1 MENRN
6 TFIISRGFR
15 NYFASSILLMIIE
28 QVTSIIDMVLVGN
41 FVCADAFSALDLC
54 LPVEN
59 LVHGVQL
66 LLTGGAGILASR
78 HIGNQEFEKAD
89 KVLTISLVS
98 SALFALIASVA
109 ALMFLKPLVGLLC
122 SDATLAPHLESY
134 LRAFFYGLI
143 PMAIYASCSSILNV
157 DGKPMI
163 ITLWA
168 SVACCVDLILDVV
181 LMKFMGMG
189 IEGQAYATIVSY
201 ILPVIAFIPY
211 MASGKCRYTFR
222 LALNKEGRS
231 MFFKNIE
238 NGVSYCMPFMV
249 SCLMLFVL
257 NSIVLDRQG
266 TDGLYVWSVG
276 YQLFSVG
283 LLFMDCLG
291 GNVIVTMGSMLA
303 GCRDTIGLKAL
314 LNRCLKITGL
324 GIGAFIVLI
333 MIFPGIT
340 LKLFGMDPTSTIPDA
355 IRDMRLIAL
364 FLLPFCVVCI
374 KSYFSMAVG
383 RIRVAVISFTGMFV
397 SIILAVFIWGSIK
410 PDTML
415 ASIPLAGFLIA
426 IAEAL
431 LSAYTRKHKHPDYSP
446 YFLIPSLSTEGT
458 LYISIPYTNEGR
470 DNALNGL
477 AAFVEERNLE
487 PKLGMGLNLCCEELM
502 FNIQENNAQKGD
514 GYFYDL
520 FIIDDENDIKVTVKD
535 AGQPFNP
542 IRKFEKSAGQAML
555 EGDDQFDLSL
565 QIVNSMCQ
573 ELNYNYMYGQ
583 NVIFM
588 TFRK

>member
-28 QVTSIIDMVLVGN
+28 QVCSILDMVLVGN
-41 FVCADAFSALDLC
+41 FVSADAFSALDLC

-66 LLTGGAGILASR
+66 LLTGGAGIIASR
-78 HIGNQEFEKAD
+78 HIGNQEFDKAD
-89 KVLTISLVS
+89 KVLTVSLVS
-98 SALFALIASVA
+98 SALFALFASVI
-109 ALMFLKPLVGLLC
+109 ALMLLKPLVGLLC
-122 SDATLAPHLESY
+122 TDASLAPYLEDY
-134 LRAFFYGLI
+134 LRVFFYGLI

-157 DGKPMI
+157 DGKPMV

-201 ILPVIAFIPY
+201 ILPVVAFIPY
-211 MASGKCRYTFR
+211 MTSRKCRYSFR
-222 LALNKEGRS
+222 LAGTEG
-231 MFFKNIE
+231 FGIFGHNIKD
-238 NGVSYCMPFMV
+238 GVSYSMPFLV
-249 SCLMLFVL
+249 SCLMLFIL
-257 NSIVLDRQG
+257 NSLVLDKMG

-276 YQLFSVG
+276 FQIFSVG

-291 GNVIVTMGSMLA
+291 GNIIVTMGGMLA
-303 GCRDTIGLKAL
+303 GCRDTIGLKTL
-314 LNRCLKITGL
+314 LYRCLKITGI
-324 GIGAFIVLI
+324 GIGAFTVLI
-333 MIFPGIT
+333 LIFPGT
-340 LKLFGMDPTSTIPDA
+340 MLKLFGMDPSITIPGA
-355 IRDMRLIAL
+355 VRDMRLISL
-364 FLLPFCVVCI
+364 FLLPFCLICI
-374 KSYFSMAVG
+374 KTYFSMALERVKLAINAFAALFLSIIITVYIWG
-383 RIRVAVISFTGMFV
+383 RIS
-397 SIILAVFIWGSIK
+397 

-415 ASIPLAGFLIA
+415 AAIPFAGFFMA
-426 IAEAL
+426 GVEAL
-431 LSAYTRKHKHPDYSP
+431 MSLHVRRHKHPDYSP
-446 YFLIPSLSTEGT
+446 YFLIPSMSTEGT
-458 LYISIPYTNEGR
+458 LYLSIPYTNEGR
-470 DNALNGL
+470 DSALNRL
-477 AAFVEERNLE
+477 AAFVEERNL
-487 PKLGMGLNLCCEELM
+487 PPSLGMGLNLCCEELM
-502 FNIQENNAQKGD
+502 FNIQENNTQTGE

-520 FIIDDENDIKVTVKD
+520 FIIDDKDGIKVTVKD

-542 IRKFEKSAGQAML
+542 IRKFEKSAGQALM
-555 EGDDQFDLSL
+555 EGDEEFDISL